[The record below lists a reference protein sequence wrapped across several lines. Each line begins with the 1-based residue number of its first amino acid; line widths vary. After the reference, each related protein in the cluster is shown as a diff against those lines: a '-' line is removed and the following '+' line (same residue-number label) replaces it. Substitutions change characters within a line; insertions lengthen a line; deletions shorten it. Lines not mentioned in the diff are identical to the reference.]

1 MDIKAGNY
9 RQREEF
15 LLNLHAFHEKVYA
28 ENKKLK
34 NNVDES
40 EKTMDKEDE
49 GLKNLKSQQKKVN
62 NIRSGAMRL
71 ASELQGGG
79 IRQGS
84 FYPPTK
90 THLKRYDQLVGLWE
104 EYQGSNK

>member
-1 MDIKAGNY
+1 MKLLPVS
-9 RQREEF
+9 RLEKLEEIVDMIPGA
-15 LLNLHAFHEKVYA
+15 LE
-28 ENKKLK
+28 KLK
-34 NNVDES
+34 SMKAE
-40 EKTMDKEDE
+40 
-49 GLKNLKSQQKKVN
+49 QKKVN
-62 NIRSGAMRL
+62 TIRSGAMRL

-104 EYQGSNK
+104 EYQESNE

>member
-1 MDIKAGNY
+1 MKKDD
-9 RQREEF
+9 E
-15 LLNLHAFHEKVYA
+15 
-28 ENKKLK
+28 KLK
-34 NNVDES
+34 SMKD
-40 EKTMDKEDE
+40 
-49 GLKNLKSQQKKVN
+49 QQKKVN
-62 NIRSGAMRL
+62 AIRSGAMRL

>member
-1 MDIKAGNY
+1 M
-9 RQREEF
+9 
-15 LLNLHAFHEKVYA
+15 
-28 ENKKLK
+28 NKDDEKLK
-34 NNVDES
+34 SMKAE
-40 EKTMDKEDE
+40 
-49 GLKNLKSQQKKVN
+49 QKKVN
-62 NIRSGAMRL
+62 TIRSGAMRL

-104 EYQGSNK
+104 EYQESNE